1 MRVGGGTRI
10 SRREG
15 GGGGSGSG
23 RHQKV
28 TDPALDVLL
37 LASSFQ
43 SLNVLLLTLQELLYN
58 PSICA
63 RASCGVTGGGIASG
77 ISASG
82 SSASLG
88 R

>member
-10 SRREG
+10 SRRVGE
-15 GGGGSGSG
+15 GGGSGSG
-23 RHQKV
+23 RHQKAS
-28 TDPALDVLL
+28 DPALDVLL
-37 LASSFQ
+37 PVSNFQ
-43 SLNVLLLTLQELLYN
+43 SLNALLLTLQDLLYN

-63 RASCGVTGGGIASG
+63 RASFGVTGGGIASG

>member
-1 MRVGGGTRI
+1 MRVGEGTRI

-15 GGGGSGSG
+15 GAGGSGSG

-28 TDPALDVLL
+28 GDPALDVLL
-37 LASSFQ
+37 PASNFQ
-43 SLNVLLLTLQELLYN
+43 SLNALLLTLQDLLYN

-77 ISASG
+77 TSASS